1 EGSVPDQNDS
11 DASLA
16 SGVNAAFNGYPY
28 IVANTGDVGSVD
40 HTYDFGFTTAPL
52 CTISGCEVYADT
64 IRITGD
70 NIDFTTPD
78 AQGRTW
84 ESYLKYNLY
93 GNTYYLSNTVSNLS
107 SGGTYP
113 TSSNPE
119 VYRNTLYK
127 DIMDWHFPVPNG
139 SYTIVFHNAE
149 FFFTQANQRVFDII
163 IEGTTVA
170 SNFDIFVAAGNQAN
184 RAITNAYTV
193 NVTDGDLNIEL
204 QRKIDNAQF
213 SAIEIIPNYCK
224 ATQAVTIADVNVSG
238 CYLNSSGQSKS
249 TVSVEV
255 AWDGLYPSDS
265 IQVSVG
271 SSTRWIYP
279 GQYNTPGS
287 VGSIRSPQVVA
298 FELDADGTS
307 GAIAAQI
314 VNNNS
319 CPPATSVYTLPAA
332 CPATVCSSGNLGGIV
347 FNDYNADGIQQTGE
361 TFGTGGVTITVFD
374 SNGAT
379 FSTTSDISGVWTIS
393 NPMTYPVRVEFSN
406 LPTYVGDNGTVNGTN
421 GQTTVQFVDTATCSV
436 DLGVLNGTDY
446 CQTVPDIFVPV
457 YINGDPLAGGTAG
470 SQTAFKR
477 MPYGTNGDV
486 TSTGTTTVATA
497 AQVGSLWGV
506 AYDKKRDK
514 IYTSAIL
521 RRHVGLGPLGL
532 GGLYVVDA
540 TTNATTNLVDVQTL
554 GINVGSLNPGNP
566 FYGQTNAI
574 RNLGANV
581 NSPSH
586 DSLALS
592 LIGKVGIGDLDISED
607 NNYLYF
613 VNLYNKKLYKLDITG
628 ATPVLADSYDIPA
641 DCAGTGDARPFGLKV
656 KDGKVYIGSVCD
668 AYNSQNTSDMRAY
681 VYALDESLGTFSPVF
696 DFPLT
701 YPKGYPVS
709 WLPNITAW
717 NPWSDDFNDIQ
728 VSLSGYELIYG
739 QPILSDI
746 EVDLDGS
753 LILGFSDRSALQTG
767 WKNYSPFNGDTKTYS
782 NFAAGDILRAAY
794 KNGTYVLENNAYV
807 AGLTGSS
814 PNNNQGPGFGEF
826 YNDDFYIGSDLWHS
840 EIAMGALALKPGSG
854 QSIFTTVDPLY
865 HIYDSGGFRYISNLT
880 GLSPADDDKGALL
893 YINSGSTASTFGKS
907 VGLGDLEL
915 ACSLVSFLEIGNYV
929 WIDTDADGVQDPGE
943 SGIPNVQVRL
953 YDQSGL
959 LVGLTT
965 TDANGEYYF
974 NQTNVDNN
982 GVNAT
987 TGAATV
993 GYTGLAPNTQ
1003 YFIVL
1008 GQSGTNT
1015 FNATN
1020 DVLNYNGNEYALT
1033 NVNTGEGSVPDQ
1045 NDSDASLA
1053 SGV

>member
-1 EGSVPDQNDS
+1 
-11 DASLA
+11 
-16 SGVNAAFNGYPY
+16 
-28 IVANTGDVGSVD
+28 
-40 HTYDFGFTTAPL
+40 
-52 CTISGCEVYADT
+52 
-64 IRITGD
+64 
-70 NIDFTTPD
+70 
-78 AQGRTW
+78 
-84 ESYLKYNLY
+84 
-93 GNTYYLSNTVSNLS
+93 
-107 SGGTYP
+107 
-113 TSSNPE
+113 
-119 VYRNTLYK
+119 
-127 DIMDWHFPVPNG
+127 
-139 SYTIVFHNAE
+139 
-149 FFFTQANQRVFDII
+149 
-163 IEGTTVA
+163 
-170 SNFDIFVAAGNQAN
+170 
-184 RAITNAYTV
+184 
-193 NVTDGDLNIEL
+193 
-204 QRKIDNAQF
+204 
-213 SAIEIIPNYCK
+213 
-224 ATQAVTIADVNVSG
+224 
-238 CYLNSSGQSKS
+238 
-249 TVSVEV
+249 
-255 AWDGLYPSDS
+255 
-265 IQVSVG
+265 
-271 SSTRWIYP
+271 
-279 GQYNTPGS
+279 
-287 VGSIRSPQVVA
+287 
-298 FELDADGTS
+298 
-307 GAIAAQI
+307 
-314 VNNNS
+314 
-319 CPPATSVYTLPAA
+319 
-332 CPATVCSSGNLGGIV
+332 
-347 FNDYNADGIQQTGE
+347 
-361 TFGTGGVTITVFD
+361 
-374 SNGAT
+374 
-379 FSTTSDISGVWTIS
+379 
-393 NPMTYPVRVEFSN
+393 
-406 LPTYVGDNGTVNGTN
+406 
-421 GQTTVQFVDTATCSV
+421 
-436 DLGVLNGTDY
+436 
-446 CQTVPDIFVPV
+446 
-457 YINGDPLAGGTAG
+457 
-470 SQTAFKR
+470 
-477 MPYGTNGDV
+477 
-486 TSTGTTTVATA
+486 
-497 AQVGSLWGV
+497 
-506 AYDKKRDK
+506 
-514 IYTSAIL
+514 
-521 RRHVGLGPLGL
+521 
-532 GGLYVVDA
+532 YVVDA

-929 WIDTDADGVQDPGE
+929 WIDADADGIQDPTE

-965 TDANGEYYF
+965 TDTNGEYYF
-974 NQTNVDNN
+974 NPTNVDNN
-982 GVNAT
+982 GVNTT

-1053 SGV
+1053 SGVNAAFDGYPYIVANTGDVGSVDHTYDFGFTYGTIGNYVWTDTNSNGLQDEPTANGINGVTVELYQETSPGVFTLVQTTTTANDANGNPGYYLFIIGQSANYQVKFPTTNSTNILTQQTTTAATDGNSDANATTGESPIFAMNILGTGVAKDNLTIDAGYRSCNLSISSISGTDVSCNGGSDGTANVTASGNLSPVTYLWSNGE